1 MLVKSSSFG
10 NMDNNCYLIVDEKTN
25 KSALVDCTEYS
36 EKMINLIG
44 DTDLEYIL
52 LTHGHCDHIAG
63 AKQIKEKYN
72 AKIVI
77 AANDEPMLHSGRLSL
92 AVFIGGQQNDADAD
106 VIVKDNDKI
115 ILGDTEITVISTPG
129 HTKGSVC
136 YLAENSLFS
145 GDTLFYCSCGRT
157 DFPSGSVEEMM
168 NSLKRLKSLEGD
180 YTVYTGHGS
189 HTTLNFERKNNQY
202 MKAL

>member
-1 MLVKSSSFG
+1 MLVKSASFG

-44 DTDLEYIL
+44 DTELEYIL
-52 LTHGHCDHIAG
+52 LTHGHFDHING
-63 AKQIKEKYN
+63 AKQIKEEYN

-77 AANDEPMLHSGRLSL
+77 ASPDEPMLHSGKLSL
-92 AVFIGGQQNDADAD
+92 AAFVEVDQNEAYADI
-106 VIVKDNDKI
+106 IVEDNDI
-115 ILGDTEITVISTPG
+115 ITLGDTEITVISTPG

-136 YLAENSLFS
+136 YIAENSLFS

-157 DFPSGSVEEMM
+157 DFPSGDVQEMM
-168 NSLKRLKSLEGD
+168 DSLKRLKNLDGD

-189 HTTLNFERKNNQY
+189 YTTLDFERKNNPY
-202 MKAL
+202 MKEL

>member
-1 MLVKSSSFG
+1 MIVKSSSFG

-92 AVFIGGQQNDADAD
+92 AVFIGGEQNDANAD
-106 VIVKDNDKI
+106 VIIKDNDKI
-115 ILGDTEITVISTPG
+115 ILGNTEITVISTSG

-136 YLAENSLFS
+136 YIAENSLFS

-189 HTTLNFERKNNQY
+189 HTTLNFERKNNPY

>member
-1 MLVKSSSFG
+1 MQVKSSSFG

-25 KSALVDCTEYS
+25 KSALVDCSEYS

-44 DTDLEYIL
+44 NTDLEYIL

-92 AVFIGGQQNDADAD
+92 AVFIGGEQNDADAD

-115 ILGDTEITVISTPG
+115 ILGNIEITVISTPG

-168 NSLKRLKSLEGD
+168 NSLKRLKNLEGD

-189 HTTLNFERKNNQY
+189 HTTLNFERKNNPY

>member
-25 KSALVDCTEYS
+25 KSALFDCSEYS

-92 AVFIGGQQNDADAD
+92 AVFIGGEQNDADAD

>member
-1 MLVKSSSFG
+1 MLVKSASFG
-10 NMDNNCYLIVDEKTN
+10 AMDNNCCLIVDEKTN

-36 EKMINLIG
+36 EKMINLVG
-44 DTDLEYIL
+44 ETDLEYIL

-77 AANDEPMLHSGRLSL
+77 ASPDEPMLHSGRLSL
-92 AVFIGGQQNDADAD
+92 AVFIGGEQNDADAD
-106 VIVKDNDKI
+106 ILVSDNDKI
-115 ILGDTEITVISTPG
+115 LLGDTEITVISTPG

-136 YLAENSLFS
+136 YLAENCIFS

-157 DFPSGSVEEMM
+157 DFPSGNVSEMM
-168 NSLKRLKSLEGD
+168 NSLKRLKNLDGD

-189 HTTLNFERKNNQY
+189 HTMLDFERKNNSY
-202 MKAL
+202 MKNL

>member
-1 MLVKSSSFG
+1 MLVKYSSFG
-10 NMDNNCYLIVDEKTN
+10 KMDNNCYLIVDEKTN

-44 DTDLEYIL
+44 GTELEYIL

-77 AANDEPMLHSGRLSL
+77 SSPDEPMLHSGRLSL
-92 AVFIGGQQNDADAD
+92 AVFIGGEQNDADAD

-115 ILGDTEITVISTPG
+115 IIGDTEITVISTPG

-136 YLAENSLFS
+136 YIAENSLFS
-145 GDTLFYCSCGRT
+145 GDTLFCCSCGRT

-168 NSLKRLKSLEGD
+168 NSLKRLKNLDGN

-189 HTTLNFERKNNQY
+189 RTNLDYERKNNPY
-202 MKAL
+202 MKEL

>member
-44 DTDLEYIL
+44 DTELEYIL

-92 AVFIGGQQNDADAD
+92 AVFIGGEQNDADAD

-157 DFPSGSVEEMM
+157 DFPTGSNEQMLS
-168 NSLKRLKSLEGD
+168 SLRLIKNLDGVFF
-180 YTVYTGHGS
+180 VYTGHDKTS
-189 HTTLNFERKNNQY
+189 NLPFERKNNPY
-202 MKAL
+202 MKNL

>member
-1 MLVKSSSFG
+1 MQVKSSSFG

-25 KSALVDCTEYS
+25 KSALVDCSEYS

-44 DTDLEYIL
+44 NTDLEYIL

-92 AVFIGGQQNDADAD
+92 AVFIGGEQNDADAD

-115 ILGDTEITVISTPG
+115 ILGDTEISVISTPG

-136 YLAENSLFS
+136 YLVENSLFS

-168 NSLKRLKSLEGD
+168 NSLKRLKNLDGD

-189 HTTLNFERKNNQY
+189 HTTLNFERKNNPY

>member
-1 MLVKSSSFG
+1 MLVKYSSFG

-44 DTDLEYIL
+44 DTELEYIL

-77 AANDEPMLHSGRLSL
+77 SSPDEPMLHSGRLSL
-92 AVFIGGQQNDADAD
+92 AVFIGGEQNDADAD

-115 ILGDTEITVISTPG
+115 ILGDTEISVISTPG

-136 YLAENSLFS
+136 YLVENSLFS

-157 DFPSGSVEEMM
+157 DFPGGSSKEMLE
-168 NSLKRLKSLEGD
+168 SLKRLSKLD
-180 YTVYTGHGS
+180 PDLKVYPGHDRA
-189 HTTLNFERKNNQY
+189 TTIAFEKQNNPY
-202 MKAL
+202 MR

>member
-1 MLVKSSSFG
+1 MLVKSASFG
-10 NMDNNCYLIVDEKTN
+10 NMDNNCDLIVDEKTN

-92 AVFIGGQQNDADAD
+92 AVFIGGEQNDADAD

-136 YLAENSLFS
+136 YLVENSLFS

-168 NSLKRLKSLEGD
+168 NSLKRLKNLEGD

-189 HTTLNFERKNNQY
+189 NTTLNFERKNNPY

>member
-25 KSALVDCTEYS
+25 KSALVDCSEYS

-92 AVFIGGQQNDADAD
+92 AVFIGGEQNDADAD

-115 ILGDTEITVISTPG
+115 ILGNIEITVISTPG

-189 HTTLNFERKNNQY
+189 HTTLNFERKNNPY

>member
-1 MLVKSSSFG
+1 MQVKSSSFG

-25 KSALVDCTEYS
+25 KSALVDCSEYS

-44 DTDLEYIL
+44 NTDLEYIL

-92 AVFIGGQQNDADAD
+92 AVFIGGEQNDADAD

-115 ILGDTEITVISTPG
+115 ILGDTEISVISTPG

-136 YLAENSLFS
+136 YLVENSLFS

-189 HTTLNFERKNNQY
+189 HTTLNFERKNNPY

>member
-1 MLVKSSSFG
+1 MQVKSSSFG

-25 KSALVDCTEYS
+25 KSALVDCSEYS

-44 DTDLEYIL
+44 NTDLEYIL

-92 AVFIGGQQNDADAD
+92 AVFIGGEQNDADAD

-115 ILGDTEITVISTPG
+115 ILGNIEITVISTPG

-189 HTTLNFERKNNQY
+189 HTTLNFERKNNPY

>member
-25 KSALVDCTEYS
+25 KSALVDCSEYS

-106 VIVKDNDKI
+106 VIIKDNDKI
-115 ILGDTEITVISTPG
+115 ILGNIEITVISTPG

-189 HTTLNFERKNNQY
+189 HTTLNFERKNNPY

>member
-25 KSALVDCTEYS
+25 KSALVDCTEYN

-92 AVFIGGQQNDADAD
+92 AVFIGGEQNDADAD

-115 ILGDTEITVISTPG
+115 ILGNTEITVISTPG

-157 DFPSGSVEEMM
+157 DFPSGSMEEMM

-189 HTTLNFERKNNQY
+189 HTTLNFERKNNPY
-202 MKAL
+202 IKAL

>member
-10 NMDNNCYLIVDEKTN
+10 NMDNNCFLIVDEKTN

-92 AVFIGGQQNDADAD
+92 AVFIGGEQNDADAD

-115 ILGDTEITVISTPG
+115 ILGNIEITVISTPG

-157 DFPSGSVEEMM
+157 DFPSGSMEEMM
-168 NSLKRLKSLEGD
+168 NSLKRLKNLDGD
-180 YTVYTGHGS
+180 YTVYTGHGN
-189 HTTLNFERKNNQY
+189 HTTLNFERKNNPY

>member
-25 KSALVDCTEYS
+25 KSALVDCSEYS

-92 AVFIGGQQNDADAD
+92 AVFIGGEQNDADAD
-106 VIVKDNDKI
+106 VIIKDNDKI
-115 ILGDTEITVISTPG
+115 ILGNIEITVISTPG

-136 YLAENSLFS
+136 YLADNSLFS

-168 NSLKRLKSLEGD
+168 NSLKRLKNLEGD

-189 HTTLNFERKNNQY
+189 HTTLNFERKNNPY